1 MKIIRIIIQVFLLY
15 LFYLAGDYL
24 QKQLHLPVSGS
35 IVGLLLLFVLLLFR
49 VVPVK
54 WIEEGATTILAYL
67 PLFFI
72 PATAGIVNH
81 MDIFSGRGLLLILI
95 LIVSSVLTIAAA
107 AHSSQRLTSVNN
119 KLKAGWSGKRL
130 SEKGKE
136 I

>member
-107 AHSSQRLTSVNN
+107 AHSSQWLTSVNH